1 MSFVRRRNP
10 HIEMGNR
17 LIDCDRC
24 GFTIHLHD
32 AIFQQGLRLDKACA
46 DKLDNQSP
54 RRN

>member
-1 MSFVRRRNP
+1 MFVRKRNP
-10 HIEMGNR
+10 VITWGNR

-24 GFTIHLHD
+24 GFTIHERD
-32 AIFQQGLRLDKACA
+32 ATLQNGLRLDKACV

>member
-1 MSFVRRRNP
+1 MAFVRRRNP
-10 HIEMGNR
+10 NLEPMNR

-24 GFTIHLHD
+24 GFTIHLRD
-32 AIFQQGLRLDKACA
+32 AIFQNGLRLDKACV